1 MHLEIIKNEPVLLLH
16 EESRRVLVVGDL
28 HIGYER
34 VLFKQDYYSTNLA
47 ARITSQF
54 EQLVADL
61 NPTEIIIL
69 GDLKHSLRDFS
80 KQEFQQ
86 IAQLL
91 LNLQQN
97 ATVTIIRGNHDAD
110 LELVVPDDTQIISSR
125 GFRLRFKSKHVY
137 LLHGHAI
144 PSADILSCDSLIMGH
159 IHPAI
164 TISALKEKSSVHRVW
179 VKTGWKPTIIEALR
193 NWLGEE
199 ALGSEDNVV
208 KKVMQMKVLIIPA
221 YLDLL
226 QGHILNA
233 DSPKLQQGTP
243 LFRHLSKENAEIIML
258 DLTPLGLLSK
268 LKKKRKKRKETF

>member
-1 MHLEIIKNEPVLLLH
+1 MHLEIIKNEPALLLH
-16 EESRRVLVVGDL
+16 EGSRRVLVVGDL

-34 VLFKQDYYSTNLA
+34 VLFKQNYYSTNLA
-47 ARITSQF
+47 TRITTQF
-54 EQLVADL
+54 EQLVTELD
-61 NPTEIIIL
+61 PTEIIIL
-69 GDLKHSLRDFS
+69 GDLKHSIRDFS

-97 ATVTIIRGNHDAD
+97 AAVTIIRGNHDAD
-110 LELVVPDDTQIISSR
+110 LELVVPDATQIISSR

-164 TISALKEKSSVHRVW
+164 TISTLKEKSSIHRVW
-179 VKTGWKPTIIEALR
+179 VRTGWKPTIIEALR
-193 NWLGEE
+193 NWLGEDTF
-199 ALGSEDNVV
+199 GSEDNVI
-208 KKVMQMKVLIIPA
+208 KKVLQMKVLIIPA

-233 DSPKLQQGTP
+233 DSSKLQQGTP
-243 LFRHLSKENAEIIML
+243 LFRHLSQENAEIIML
-258 DLTPLGLLSK
+258 DHTPLGLLSQ
-268 LKKKRKKRKETF
+268 LKKKGKRRKETF